1 MTANF
6 LDAAYL
12 TDENSEVFDVKMF
25 TGRNKRQEQHT
36 NADLFPYYL
45 KTRGLVKQHIASF
58 DYFINTDIKKIV
70 AANREVRSDAS
81 SQFYLKYLDIYVD
94 QPSSEE
100 GFGISNSRISPHECR
115 LRDLTYSA
123 PIYVDVEYS
132 RGKQKVRK
140 NKLMIGRMP
149 IMLRSSRCI
158 LSKLTTEEE
167 MAHVNECPYDPGGYF
182 VVRGAEKVILMME
195 QGCKNRI
202 MVNRNAKKRAR
213 LATTER
219 KSKTNVV
226 SKKKRYY
233 LKHNQLAEEIPIVII
248 FKAMGIESDLSIMSA
263 IGDGDEYIAAIG
275 PSLIECKNMGI
286 FTQDDALDYLS
297 IKVKT
302 RVTGQNPRAA
312 GPRERMQS
320 GLEFLRSSLLCHVP
334 SPTGIMKSKAI
345 YLGLMVR
352 RLIATDCGL
361 AEPDDRDYYGNKR
374 IELAGSLLS
383 LLFEDLF
390 KRFNQEL
397 RRAADTH
404 LSRNAATPVDITKH
418 MRQDMITHG
427 ISTALSTGNWS
438 IRRFGMERQG
448 VTQALSRLS
457 FMSMLGMMTRINSN
471 FEKTRKVSG
480 PRSIQCSQWGSICV
494 SDTPEGESCGLVKN
508 LALISHVTV
517 DTEEEPIRRVLYN
530 CGVQDVENLK
540 MNLIHD
546 PNYFMVFLNGCLVGL
561 IQYPESIVNTLRNM
575 RRRGLIDP
583 FVSAS
588 FHLCSRSVIVASDGG
603 RLCRPYV
610 IVDHDGT
617 NRLRVEHIRDI
628 KEGLR
633 DFDSLVTEGVVE
645 FLDVNELNNCDVA
658 VYEKDIRPSTT
669 THMEIDPLSIL
680 GVVAGV
686 IPYPHHNQSP
696 RNTYQCAMGKQAMGA
711 IGYNQQKRIDSLLYL
726 LVYPMRPLVTTRTI
740 EFSGYDKLPAGHNAI
755 VAVMSFSGYDIEDA
769 LVLNKGSLDRGF
781 GRCIVNRQSKATAKR
796 YPNQTFDRLMGPPIN
811 ITTQKVV
818 PRYRYIEADGV
829 VCAGA
834 KVWNKD
840 VLVNKH
846 VPTVQNEFG
855 SGSVTSTNQM
865 VEYKEQPSVYRG
877 AVHSSIERVMLSFNQ
892 DEAYLVKMLVTQVR
906 RPELGDKF
914 SSRHGQKGVCGYI
927 CPQENM
933 PFDGSGIIPDLVMN
947 PHGYPSRMTVG
958 KLMELLSGKNGLQC
972 GRFHY
977 GTAFAG
983 DQMATVTEELASY
996 GYNYLGKDTLTSGIT
1011 GQPIPA
1017 YIYFGPIYY
1026 QKLKHMVLDKMH
1038 ARARGP
1044 RAVLTRQP
1052 TEGRAREGGLRLG
1065 EMERDCLIAYGV
1077 ANLLTERLMIS
1088 SDQFSI
1094 DICKKCGLV
1103 GYLNWCQACQSS
1115 TSMARIRIPYA
1126 CKLLFQEL
1134 QGMNIIPRFTM
1145 KSFIDNC

>member
-1 MTANF
+1 MS
-6 LDAAYL
+6 LPPL
-12 TDENSEVFDVKMF
+12 GK
-25 TGRNKRQEQHT
+25 KRERPHT
-36 NADLFPYYL
+36 NADLFPFYL

-70 AANREVRSDAS
+70 EANNQVRSDAS
-81 SQFYLKYLDIYVD
+81 SQFYLKYLNIYVD
-94 QPSSEE
+94 VPSSEE
-100 GFGISNSRISPHECR
+100 GFGVSNARITPHECR

-123 PIYVDVEYS
+123 PIFVDVEYS

-140 NKLMIGRMP
+140 NRLMIGRMP

-167 MAHVNECPYDPGGYF
+167 MAHANECPYDPGGYF
-182 VVRGAEKVILMME
+182 IVRGAEKVVLMME

-202 MVNRNAKKRAR
+202 MVNRNAKKE
-213 LATTER
+213 LVCEVLSATTER

-226 SKKKRYY
+226 SKKKRIY

-248 FKAMGIESDLSIMSA
+248 FKAILLFLPSDCSFLLLQALGIESDFSIMSA
-263 IGDGDEYIAAIG
+263 IGEDDEYIAAIG
-275 PSLIECKNMGI
+275 PSIMECKNMGI
-286 FTQDDALDYLS
+286 FTQDDALDHLS
-297 IKVKT
+297 MKVKT
-302 RVTGQNPRAA
+302 RVTGAIPRAA
-312 GPRERMQS
+312 APRERLQS
-320 GLEFLRSSLLCHVP
+320 GVEFLRSSLLCHVP
-334 SPTGIMKSKAI
+334 CQTGVMKSKAI

-352 RLIATDCGL
+352 RLLACESGL

-418 MRQDMITHG
+418 MRQDMITNG
-427 ISTALSTGNWS
+427 IATALSTGNWS

-457 FMSMLGMMTRINSN
+457 FLSMLGMMTRINSN

-517 DTEEEPIRRVLYN
+517 DTEEAPIIRVLHN
-530 CGVQDVENLK
+530 CGVQDVEDLR
-540 MNLIHD
+540 MNLIHN
-546 PNYFMVFLNGCLVGL
+546 PKYFMVFLNGALIGL
-561 IQYPESIVNTLRNM
+561 IQYPESVVATLRDM
-575 RRRGLIDP
+575 RRRGLLDP

-588 FHLCSRSVIVASDGG
+588 FHQSTRSVLVASDGG

-610 IVDHDGT
+610 IVDAEGRSALTT
-617 NRLRVEHIRDI
+617 NHIRDV

-633 DFDSLVTEGVVE
+633 DFDSLITDGVLE
-645 FLDVNELNNCDVA
+645 FLDVNELNNCNVA
-658 VYEKDIRPSTT
+658 VYAKDIQPGVT

-680 GVVAGV
+680 GVCAGV

-726 LVYPMRPLVTTRTI
+726 LVYPMRPMVTTRTI
-740 EFSGYDKLPAGHNAI
+740 EFCGYDKLPAGHNAM

-769 LVLNKGSLDRGF
+769 LVLNKASLDRGF

-811 ITTQKVV
+811 MQTQKVL
-818 PRYRYIEADGV
+818 PRYRYIESDGV

-846 VPTVQNEFG
+846 MPTVQNEFG
-855 SGSVTSTNQM
+855 STSVTQTNQM
-865 VEYKEQPSVYRG
+865 VEYKEAPACYRG
-877 AVHSSIERVMLSFNQ
+877 PVHSSIERVMLSFNQ
-892 DEAYLVKMLVTQVR
+892 DEAYLVKMLLTQVR

-927 CPQENM
+927 CPQDNM
-933 PFDGSGIIPDLVMN
+933 PFDGSGIVPDLIMN

-983 DQMATVTEELASY
+983 DQMAQVTEELASY

-1017 YIYFGPIYY
+1017 YVYFGPIYY

-1088 SDQFSI
+1088 SDQFKI
-1094 DICKKCGLV
+1094 DICKTCGLL
-1103 GYLNWCQACQSS
+1103 GYLNWCQGCQSS
-1115 TSMARIRIPYA
+1115 TTMAQIRIPYA

-1134 QGMNIIPRFTM
+1134 QSMNIIPRFTM
-1145 KSFIDNC
+1145 KSFADDV